1 MAVPFDAT
9 TTSIATVVRSALEK
23 HQLELGPLLP
33 VLHDVQNALGFIP
46 SEAVALIANGLNLSR
61 AEVHGV
67 VTYYSHFNDHEPAQ
81 CVVKV
86 CRAEACKSMGA
97 DALFDLAKAHLS
109 CQSHAKSK
117 DGYFS
122 LEPVF
127 CLGLCAN
134 SPAIMINEEPYARV
148 TNDLFKELIAE
159 VRKHAVESNPKRVE
173 VRE

>member
-1 MAVPFDAT
+1 MAVPFDVT
-9 TTSIATVVRSALEK
+9 TTSIAMVVTAALEK
-23 HQLELGPLLP
+23 HQQELGPLLP
-33 VLHDVQNALGFIP
+33 VLHDVQNTLGFIP

-67 VTYYSHFNDHEPAQ
+67 VTYYSHFNDHEPAE

-86 CRAEACKSMGA
+86 CRAEACKSMGG
-97 DALFDLAKAHLS
+97 DALFELAKTHLN
-109 CQSHAKSK
+109 CQPHAKSK
-117 DGYFS
+117 DGCFS

-134 SPAIMINEEPYARV
+134 SPAIMINEEPYAQV
-148 TNDLFKELIAE
+148 TNALFKELIAE
-159 VRKHAVESNPKRVE
+159 VRNHADVSNLKQVE

>member
-1 MAVPFDAT
+1 MAVPFEVT
-9 TTSIATVVRSALEK
+9 TTSIATVVELALEK
-23 HQLELGPLLP
+23 HHPELGPLLP

-46 SEAVALIANGLNLSR
+46 SEAVALVANGLNLSR

-97 DALFDLAKAHLS
+97 DALFDLAKTHLS
-109 CQSHAKSK
+109 CQPHAKSK

-122 LEPVF
+122 VEPVF

-148 TNDLFKELIAE
+148 TNVLFKELIAQ
-159 VRKHAVESNPKRVE
+159 VRIRAAESNPNQIE

>member
-1 MAVPFDAT
+1 MGSSSEITKASINAVVGT
-9 TTSIATVVRSALEK
+9 ALKK
-23 HQLELGPLLP
+23 HQQELGPLLP
-33 VLHDVQNALGFIP
+33 ILHEVQNALGFIP
-46 SEAVALIANGLNLSR
+46 KEAVALIANGLNLSR

-67 VTYYSHFNDHEPAQ
+67 VSYYSHFSDHQLGP

-97 DALFDLAKAHLS
+97 DALMELATKHLN
-109 CQSHAKSK
+109 CEPHATSK
-117 DGYFS
+117 DGVFS

-148 TNDLFKELIAE
+148 THALFKELIAQAQSE
-159 VRKHAVESNPKRVE
+159 VSK
-173 VRE
+173 